1 MTRCQRKSIFPKA
14 FVVSLTSPRIPRFLV
29 PTSIE
34 RGVWDY
40 FSGRAKQRG
49 VALPDLLTE
58 VLERDIEINEALK

>member
-1 MTRCQRKSIFPKA
+1 M
-14 FVVSLTSPRIPRFLV
+14 VSLTSPRIPRFLV